1 MSLRTSIK
9 LSLRGWVLALL
20 CPLGLH
26 ASDGFLKGVS
36 DPTRPPAVVKA
47 AMAGP
52 DAAASAASA
61 PPPPPP
67 HVPVLGAIRYD
78 RNTQRGVALID
89 DQLVNV
95 GDKVG
100 DDMVT
105 AITHDTV
112 TLKGP
117 AGTQRLSLLLIDPP
131 TPSASTPR
139 TAKKKRSRKEA
150 P

>member
-1 MSLRTSIK
+1 MSLRPT
-9 LSLRGWVLALL
+9 LTTSLRAWVLVLL

-26 ASDGFLKGVS
+26 ASDSFLKGVM
-36 DPTRPPAVVKA
+36 DPTRPPGVTHQGIASPEA
-47 AMAGP
+47 AG
-52 DAAASAASA
+52 SAASA

-67 HVPVLGAIRYD
+67 HVPVLGAIRFD
-78 RNTQRGVALID
+78 STTQTGVALID
-89 DQLVNV
+89 EQLVNV

-100 DDMVT
+100 DDTVV
-105 AITHDTV
+105 AITHNTV

-117 AGTQRLSLLLIDPP
+117 SGTQRLSLLLIDPP
-131 TPSASTPR
+131 TSSASTAR